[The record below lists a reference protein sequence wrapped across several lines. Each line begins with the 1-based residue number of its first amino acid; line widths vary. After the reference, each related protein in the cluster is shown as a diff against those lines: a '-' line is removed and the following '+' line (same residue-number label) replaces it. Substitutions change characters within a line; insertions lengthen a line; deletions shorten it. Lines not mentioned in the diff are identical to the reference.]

1 MIYITQVIYIK
12 DGKED
17 VFNEFEAI
25 AIPLLKKYN
34 GQLLLRVRPGT
45 DSIIEAAIDKLYG
58 ITHSTIF
65 LNITL

>member
-34 GQLLLRVRPGT
+34 GQLLLRVRPDT